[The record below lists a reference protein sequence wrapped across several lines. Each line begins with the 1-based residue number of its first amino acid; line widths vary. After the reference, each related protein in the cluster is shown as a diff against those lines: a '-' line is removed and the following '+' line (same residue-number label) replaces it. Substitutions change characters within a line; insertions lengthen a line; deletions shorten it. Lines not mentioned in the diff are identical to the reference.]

1 MKPTFGNG
9 FSRAGGVELVAKVRN
24 DLADE
29 LRLQRGKDLCP
40 PLIHTPLASVPS
52 LVDTGHIWP
61 RFLPAVVM
69 LADICQISS
78 RKSLDSL
85 MLSVY
90 WHFHVY
96 MVTWVG
102 QKSASHIPAP
112 HLSPDSPSGPRSRCW
127 YQAGRGLA
135 CCTRLQN
142 GVAASLL
149 QLPSLAEILPEGW
162 TGPRASQ

>member
-1 MKPTFGNG
+1 M
-9 FSRAGGVELVAKVRN
+9 
-24 DLADE
+24 ADE

-52 LVDTGHIWP
+52 LVDTGHIWS
-61 RFLPAVVM
+61 RFLPAVVI
-69 LADICQISS
+69 LADIQYLPNI
-78 RKSLDSL
+78 KQEIFGSLI
-85 MLSVY
+85 LSVY

-127 YQAGRGLA
+127 YRAGRGLA
-135 CCTRLQN
+135 CFTRLQN

>member
-1 MKPTFGNG
+1 M
-9 FSRAGGVELVAKVRN
+9 RN
-24 DLADE
+24 DSADE

-52 LVDTGHIWP
+52 LVDTEGIFGPGFCQQWS
-61 RFLPAVVM
+61 FWQIFN
-69 LADICQISS
+69 ICQISS

-112 HLSPDSPSGPRSRCW
+112 HLSPGSPSGPRSRCW
-127 YQAGRGLA
+127 YRAGRGLA
-135 CCTRLQN
+135 CFTRLQN
-142 GVAASLL
+142 GVADSLL